1 MQPSLKRLFS
11 PKQVVCRKNYR
22 ADRMSKIRGDISG
35 WLQEYES
42 AKTAKHREMCMN
54 QIQMNLK
61 KYEWYGHR

>member
-1 MQPSLKRLFS
+1 MKKLFSKRLFTT
-11 PKQVVCRKNYR
+11 RKNYR
-22 ADRMSKIRGDISG
+22 SERMGRIRGEVSR